1 MSGGEYQARFGE
13 WLRAARE
20 AAGMKQAELAAAC
33 GLAAGSISCYERG
46 LTMPS
51 AMNERRV
58 RAFFAQREAAKG
70 SAGKASAGQAEA
82 VTEVG
87 RS

>member
-1 MSGGEYQARFGE
+1 MSASEYQVRFGE
-13 WLRAARE
+13 WLTAARE
-20 AAGMKQAELAAAC
+20 AAGIKQAELAQAC

-58 RAFFAQREAAKG
+58 RAFFSQREKAL
-70 SAGKASAGQAEA
+70 ASAGTAEPE
-82 VTEVG
+82 TEVAKP
-87 RS
+87 